1 MKDLAL
7 ASSREIEKRNRAFLG
22 KIVLFSALL
31 LISVFLSLLLG
42 RYPALSLQSPQA
54 IVSDPMAFN
63 LAINYRLP
71 RILLSLLLG
80 ATLSASGV
88 VLQMIFRNP
97 LVEPGF
103 LGVSQGAAF
112 GASLAIIFLGSSL
125 LTMEMLAAFFSIL
138 GLFLSIFLARKLR
151 YGGWILRLVLAGIAV
166 SALFSAGVGVLK
178 YLADPLKQL
187 PEITFWLLGGL
198 WGSDWHQVFYV
209 VPFVLPAL
217 IVLYLI
223 RWRLNILTL
232 EDSTAFSLG
241 VRPGREKMLVLSLAV
256 IPVAVMVSVA
266 GIVGWVGLI
275 IPHISRKLVGANSQF
290 SFPLSLFLGAFFCL
304 FCDTIA
310 RTMLWGEIPL
320 GILTSLIGAFIFLL
334 ILTRPSS
341 RGFV

>member
-1 MKDLAL
+1 MAL
-7 ASSREIEKRNRAFLG
+7 N
-22 KIVLFSALL
+22 
-31 LISVFLSLLLG
+31 LI
-42 RYPALSLQSPQA
+42 A
-54 IVSDPMAFN
+54 
-63 LAINYRLP
+63 NYRLP

-80 ATLSASGV
+80 TTLSASGI

-125 LTMEMLAAFFSIL
+125 LTIEAFAAVFSLL
-138 GLFLSIFLARKLR
+138 GLFLSIFLARRLR

-198 WGSDWHQVFYV
+198 WGSDWHQVLYV
-209 VPFVLPAL
+209 IPFVFPAL
-217 IVLYLI
+217 FILYLL

-241 VRPGREKMLVLSLAV
+241 VRPGREKLIVLVLAV
-256 IPVAVMVSVA
+256 VPVAVMVSVA
-266 GIVGWVGLI
+266 GVVSWIGLI

-290 SFPLSLFLGAFFCL
+290 SFPVSLILGALFCL

-310 RTMLWGEIPL
+310 RTLLWGEIPL